1 MNYILINRKNIV
13 IDIVPDVLRYIELQP
28 NGRHVIICPKEEGTG
43 VIGSNGIHYP
53 LIANDITNNENAVRV
68 MELEEIPSELVP
80 NLFVYDGETNSFVY
94 RYTLEEAQEMKQA
107 ENKALFAKYLES
119 HPLTWV
125 DGKEYG
131 VTMEDQSE
139 ISLNLSQ
146 YEIAVAANSRAT
158 SLEWHA
164 RHEECVPWSRDN
176 LVALSLDISDFVYPM
191 YRQCQ
196 AYKIAIYGA
205 TSIEEL
211 DAIKLV
217 YEVDESDVEETTE

>member
-1 MNYILINRKNIV
+1 MNYILINRENIV
-13 IDIVPDVLRYIELQP
+13 VDILYAEVRYIKLQS
-28 NGRHVIICPKEEGTG
+28 NGYVVACEENEGTG
-43 VIGSNGIHYP
+43 VIGSDCNTHYT
-53 LIANDITNNENAVRV
+53 LIKADAASSPNAVRII
-68 MELEEIPSELVP
+68 ELEEIPSELVP
-80 NLFVYDGETNSFVY
+80 NLYVYNNESNDFVY

-107 ENKALFAKYLES
+107 ENKALFAEYLES
-119 HPLTWV
+119 HPLVWV

-146 YEIAVAANSRAT
+146 YEIAVAAGSRAA

-164 RHEECVPWSRDN
+164 KHEECVSWSRDN

-196 AYKIAIYGA
+196 TYKIAIYGA

-211 DAIKLV
+211 NAIELK
-217 YEVDESDVEETTE
+217 YGDDEANVEEAE